1 MISDRTRRRCGLL
14 LSSALVLTHH
24 IDIGR
29 QPSIVTDAYVMPV
42 QRNTRRF
49 RSFKTILHEVN
60 GLAVHD
66 SNHSSFHNV
75 GYDANSIIDFYD
87 RRPWEIGLRL
97 NMLGLPLLGKASFDV
112 HQIPGTFLPYFAH
125 ISCR

>member
-1 MISDRTRRRCGLL
+1 MINDRSRRRCGLL
-14 LSSALVLTHH
+14 LSSALVLTPN
-24 IDIGR
+24 IDFGR
-29 QPSIVTDAYVMPV
+29 QSSIVTDAYVMPPK
-42 QRNTRRF
+42 RNTRRF
-49 RSFKTILHEVN
+49 RSFATILHEVN
-60 GLAVHD
+60 GIAVQD
-66 SNHSSFHNV
+66 INHSSFHNV